1 MKGQIMKTIVKNE
14 YVEILTY
21 EVEGQTHWKI
31 KHVSTGK
38 EKIFVGNAELIAAML
53 DTKTI

>member
-1 MKGQIMKTIVKNE
+1 MKTIVKNE